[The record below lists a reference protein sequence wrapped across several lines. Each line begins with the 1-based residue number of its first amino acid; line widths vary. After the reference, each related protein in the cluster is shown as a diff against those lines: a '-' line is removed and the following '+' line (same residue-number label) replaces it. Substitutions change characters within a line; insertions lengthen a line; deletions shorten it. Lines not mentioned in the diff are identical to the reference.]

1 MTKKLTVFQFH
12 FKTIIDTLN
21 SGRYMDSLNDAT
33 YIDQLLAK
41 KRIFIKFRSSEYES
55 WIPFFSRTSGTKAT
69 QTRRIYMPP
78 HETHLHP

>member
-21 SGRYMDSLNDAT
+21 SGRYMDSLDDDT

-41 KRIFIKFRSSEYES
+41 KNVYSLNFGRRNLSPGYLFFRVRLVENLHKFGES
-55 WIPFFSRTSGTKAT
+55 
-69 QTRRIYMPP
+69 MC
-78 HETHLHP
+78 L